1 MSERMLSAIQAVE
14 KGARPVFPIMPFSAF
29 PEFMDQLKKALER
42 RAHRFTGR
50 GRLRKRKIKHAK
62 PVAAAVAA

>member
-42 RAHRFTGR
+42 RAHRFTGK
-50 GRLRKRKIKHAK
+50 LKHWRFYVKAG
-62 PVAAAVAA
+62 VFNFYQ